1 MNALYELW
9 DYETGNCIGAYDDEA
24 TALAAVR
31 DALRRSGERAAAT
44 LVLLAAPDE
53 GEGERIAAGAALI
66 DRARAAPPLL
76 LRRALRGSGIADD

>member
-1 MNALYELW
+1 RRS
-9 DYETGNCIGAYDDEA
+9 GGARRCA
-24 TALAAVR
+24 RRAP
-31 DALRRSGERAAAT
+31 ALRREGGPT

-66 DRARAAPPLL
+66 DRAMAAPPLL